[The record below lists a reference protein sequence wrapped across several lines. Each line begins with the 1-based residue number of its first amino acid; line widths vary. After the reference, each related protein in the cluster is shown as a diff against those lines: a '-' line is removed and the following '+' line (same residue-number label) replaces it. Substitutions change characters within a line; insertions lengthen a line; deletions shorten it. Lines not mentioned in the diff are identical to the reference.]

1 MIHVLIERHI
11 AEGMESTYEDA
22 ARNTLH
28 AAYQAEGFING
39 ETFYDMQHSNHRY
52 VLSKWRSAQDWSRWQ
67 HSDARKELMNRLN
80 PILDDQEKVTL
91 LEN

>member
-11 AEGMESTYEDA
+11 ADGMESTYEDA
-22 ARNTLH
+22 ARKTLH
-28 AAYQAEGFING
+28 TAYSAPGFING

-52 VLSKWRSAQDWSRWQ
+52 VLSKWRSSQDWMNWYK
-67 HSDARKELMNRLN
+67 SDARKDMMNQLN
-80 PILDDQEKVTL
+80 PILEDQETITL